1 MAKELAEEEVIP
13 VELNINPERVFYII
27 VKAREFDAKVEPVE
41 PDPGSNPTDS
51 GEREILE
58 DYADDPTLTELR
70 SAINNLDDDETI
82 DLIALAWVGR
92 GDFTKEEWEGAREL
106 ARERHHRHSANYL
119 TGIPNLGDYLEEGLA
134 VLGYSCEEY
143 EVNRL

>member
-1 MAKELAEEEVIP
+1 MAENEQAP
-13 VELNINPERVFYII
+13 VELDISGEKVCYII

-41 PDPGSNPTDS
+41 PDPGSNPADS

-58 DYADDPTLTELR
+58 DYADDPTLAELR
-70 SAINNLDDDETI
+70 EAIEDLNDDEVV

-92 GDFTKEEWEGAREL
+92 GDFERAQWREARAL
-106 ARERHHRHSANYL
+106 ARERHRRHSANYL
-119 TGIPNLGDYLEEGLA
+119 IGMPALGDYLEEGFA
-134 VLGYSCEEY
+134 ALGHSCAEY